1 MNMGM
6 QNKILGTVIAT
17 AAVLLVVGVWRFW
30 PRTAVMTAGDD
41 APPRS
46 LSIPLARLPESAAP
60 ASQPVE
66 LAAQTPTQ
74 DDRHAAQPLAPKPAP
89 PPASAPAAPPRDA
102 RIDAA
107 LALEK
112 QGNLIE
118 ARHELNRLLTDAD
131 AAHHAAIRAELQ
143 RLADET
149 VFSPRR
155 VVNDPLSEMYTVRAG
170 DVLVNIAKPFEV
182 PAESIMLV
190 NQIKDPTKLRV
201 GQRLKAPRGPFHA
214 KIHSA
219 EHRMDLYLR
228 DVYVRSYPV
237 GLGQNGTPT
246 GVWLVDEKLRNAL
259 YYPPES
265 DAVKK
270 VMYPN
275 DPDYPLG
282 VGGLWIALEGIEG
295 AAVGQKSF
303 GIHGTNEPQSIGKNE
318 SLGCVRMID
327 SDVAV
332 VFKLLE
338 PRRSKVTVL
347 P

>member
-6 QNKILGTVIAT
+6 QKSILGTAIAT
-17 AAVLLVVGVWRFW
+17 GTVLLVVGVWRFW
-30 PRTAVMTAGDD
+30 PRTPVITAGEDT
-41 APPRS
+41 PPRS
-46 LSIPLARLPESAAP
+46 LSIPMARLPESAAP

-66 LAAQTPTQ
+66 PAPHAPAEDLSEAAQS
-74 DDRHAAQPLAPKPAP
+74 PATTL

-131 AAHHAAIRAELQ
+131 SPQHAAIRAELQ

-246 GVWLVDEKLRNAL
+246 GVWLVNEKLRNAL

-282 VGGLWIALEGIEG
+282 VGGLWIALEGVEG